1 MKITNVSAKISLKPV
16 LLTFA
21 ISVGITILFCLLFLS
36 SGPAEISFSA
46 FFKWY
51 GDFIQYLTAEHP
63 EDIIEIWLFVG
74 LGPIIVYGTFFFM
87 LIYRQIQLSQFKS
100 GLNLKYINLKD
111 GNIDFVFNKKG
122 FDFSCGYK
130 DIEKIDMII
139 KTERTTRYFN
149 KHSRRYVIVISEI
162 QLAFYLLNKKKFKIA
177 NTGCLSPIN
186 MIYKIIDNTRPIS
199 NLINYEVDGPDDGI
213 MEKVQTYV
221 KKNYKQRYTL
231 CERNRLKFAS
241 VGLLIMAIMFILV
254 FKDTLIKNPYDS
266 FLLPMLLIP
275 LSILIIPSIIID
287 ILVIIDENN
296 EKKYG
301 NRGLNG

>member
-16 LLTFA
+16 LLSFA
-21 ISVGITILFCLLFLS
+21 ISVGMTILFCLLFLS
-36 SGPAEISFSA
+36 SGPAEISFSE

-51 GDFIQYLTAEHP
+51 GSFIQYLTADQP
-63 EDIIEIWLFVG
+63 TYVIEIWLFVG
-74 LGPIIVYGTFFFM
+74 LGPIIVYGTFLFM

-139 KTERTTRYFN
+139 KTERTTRYVN
-149 KHSRRYVIVISEI
+149 KYSKRYVIVISEI

-231 CERNRLKFAS
+231 RERNRLKFAS
-241 VGLLIMAIMFILV
+241 VGLLIMALMFILV

-266 FLLPMLLIP
+266 FLLQMLLIP
-275 LSILIIPSIIID
+275 LTILIIPSIIID

>member
-21 ISVGITILFCLLFLS
+21 ISVGVTVLFSLIFLL
-36 SGPAEISFSA
+36 SGPAEISFSE

-51 GDFIQYLTAEHP
+51 GNFIQYLTADQP
-63 EDIIEIWLFVG
+63 TYVIEIWLFVG
-74 LGPIIVYGTFFFM
+74 LGPIIVYGAFLFT
-87 LIYRQIQLSQFKS
+87 LIYRQIQISQFKS

-139 KTERTTRYFN
+139 KTERTTRYVN
-149 KHSRRYVIVISEI
+149 KYSKRYVIVISEI

-231 CERNRLKFAS
+231 RERNRLKFVS

>member
-1 MKITNVSAKISLKPV
+1 
-16 LLTFA
+16 
-21 ISVGITILFCLLFLS
+21 
-36 SGPAEISFSA
+36 
-46 FFKWY
+46 
-51 GDFIQYLTAEHP
+51 
-63 EDIIEIWLFVG
+63 
-74 LGPIIVYGTFFFM
+74 
-87 LIYRQIQLSQFKS
+87 
-100 GLNLKYINLKD
+100 
-111 GNIDFVFNKKG
+111 
-122 FDFSCGYK
+122 
-130 DIEKIDMII
+130 
-139 KTERTTRYFN
+139 
-149 KHSRRYVIVISEI
+149 
-162 QLAFYLLNKKKFKIA
+162 
-177 NTGCLSPIN
+177 

-221 KKNYKQRYTL
+221 KKNYKQKYTL
-231 CERNRLKFAS
+231 RERNRLKFAS